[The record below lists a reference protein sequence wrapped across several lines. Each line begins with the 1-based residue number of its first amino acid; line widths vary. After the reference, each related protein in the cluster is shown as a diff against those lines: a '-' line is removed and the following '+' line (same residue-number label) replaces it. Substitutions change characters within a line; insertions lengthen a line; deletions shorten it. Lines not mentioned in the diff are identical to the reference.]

1 MNDFIISCLESRV
14 ETGGNLYGKF
24 FIGPFRL
31 GQGTTIA
38 TALRRSLLSEL
49 SGLAIVAVEVKGAEH
64 EYSALPGVRESVLD
78 IILNLKQ
85 VTLTGVLNSE
95 RPCIGFLQF
104 SGPGEAKASHIKFPA
119 GIAPVHGN
127 HHIATL
133 SYDAT
138 LCLKLFIIQGKDSL
152 IHNPST
158 IQNLEK
164 LGFISSVSK
173 ANRAFPFHER
183 IDNSEISVF
192 EKVGEMLPKKV
203 ESDLPNENDILET
216 LRPSPSSLVQGTA
229 GGGLRTP
236 EEERATKV
244 SKNLLQTELL
254 ANSLDN
260 IEKKKKL
267 EIKPSKFSFSSFKN
281 KKFFTISQRQKSFYK
296 NAILNIL
303 SKNSN
308 EGSVSKKNF
317 SSVFPDK
324 TNLLPNVGLFGLPL
338 SSDGQFSF
346 LNLEEKRGKKG
357 IFQKG
362 KRNLSDKLTIF
373 LKKKMRTDFSSS
385 SPFDF
390 SILPYKGGKLSI
402 PKTVSDPECKAAK
415 VSKHSGVHLLPSRE
429 GQAAI
434 SARNS
439 KNLENYSIL
448 SNSISFPPERDEGEI
463 SIPATNVFEFP
474 PSIPSEII
482 RKAERCTGL
491 RKNRCILPV
500 DALFTPIHKANFSV
514 ETDTSLTE
522 ANDHVVFEIWTNGT
536 LHPRQALFESA
547 GTLIELFSN
556 FRQIDPWFYMKKNLF
571 FMFEQKQYNA
581 SHLPKF
587 GNRLRYNQYL
597 SEINQRNKKEG
608 DENKEKNW
616 MKRQAKSK
624 NTISETKISK
634 SAIDSI
640 FKTFSQE
647 QEFSIDKKITKLPF
661 ASGIPFHISNKSN
674 GSPFDIDLFTDQSV
688 FSKRMVLKEKSF
700 QVSGKK
706 TDFIT
711 LQRDLGNLDIAN
723 LNLSLSVFVA
733 LKNFGINNLQD
744 LLKYSSTQYISLSIL
759 DLKDLKL
766 LENSLKEIGLKLI
779 S

>member
-14 ETGGNLYGKF
+14 EAGGNLYGKF

-49 SGLAIVAVEVKGAEH
+49 SGLAIVAVEVRGAEH

-85 VTLTGVLNSE
+85 IALTGVLESE

-138 LCLKLFIIQGKDSL
+138 LCLKLFIIEGKDSL

-164 LGFISSVSK
+164 LSFISSLSK
-173 ANRAFPFHER
+173 ADRAFPFHR
-183 IDNSEISVF
+183 KKLSEMF
-192 EKVGEMLPKKV
+192 QKKL
-203 ESDLPNENDILET
+203 ESDLPKENDNDNEILET
-216 LRPSPSSLVQGTA
+216 LG
-229 GGGLRTP
+229 
-236 EEERATKV
+236 
-244 SKNLLQTELL
+244 SKDGLQTDLL
-254 ANSLDN
+254 GNSFDFDN
-260 IEKKKKL
+260 SKKEKKKKL
-267 EIKPSKFSFSSFKN
+267 EVKPSKFSISSFKN
-281 KKFFTISQRQKSFYK
+281 KKFVTISQRQKSFYK

-317 SSVFPDK
+317 SSVFPQK
-324 TNLLPNVGLFGLPL
+324 TNLLENIGLFGLSIP
-338 SSDGQFSF
+338 SDGQFSI
-346 LNLEEKRGKKG
+346 LNLEEKRGRKG
-357 IFQKG
+357 ILQKA
-362 KRNLSDKLTIF
+362 KRNLSEKLSIL
-373 LKKKMRTDFSSS
+373 LKRKMRTNFSSS
-385 SPFDF
+385 SSFDF
-390 SILPYKGGKLSI
+390 SI
-402 PKTVSDPECKAAK
+402 
-415 VSKHSGVHLLPSRE
+415 
-429 GQAAI
+429 
-434 SARNS
+434 
-439 KNLENYSIL
+439 
-448 SNSISFPPERDEGEI
+448 
-463 SIPATNVFEFP
+463 
-474 PSIPSEII
+474 PSETIG
-482 RKAERCTGL
+482 KAERWTRL
-491 RKNRCILPV
+491 RNTRCILPV
-500 DALFTPIHKANFSV
+500 DALFMPIQKANFSV
-514 ETDTSLTE
+514 ETDTSSIE
-522 ANDHVVFEIWTNGT
+522 ANDHVIFELCTNGT

-547 GTLIELFSN
+547 GTLIDLFSN

-571 FMFEQKQYNA
+571 FMFDQKQFNA
-581 SHLPKF
+581 SYVPKF
-587 GNRLRYNQYL
+587 ENRLRSNQY
-597 SEINQRNKKEG
+597 SVEVGKRNRNRSIRKEG
-608 DENKEKNW
+608 VSSNENKEKNW
-616 MKRQAKSK
+616 IKEQRIMKDPILRLSSTRKQK
-624 NTISETKISK
+624 ETKISK
-634 SAIDSI
+634 RAIDSV
-640 FKTFSQE
+640 FRSFSEE
-647 QEFSIDKKITKLPF
+647 QEFSIDKKTPRLSFDSRNSFGMYNQSK
-661 ASGIPFHISNKSN
+661 

-688 FSKRMVLKEKSF
+688 FSKRMILKENSNQDFF

-706 TDFIT
+706 ADYRT

-723 LNLSLSVFVA
+723 LNLSLSAFVA

-759 DLKDLKL
+759 DSKDLKL
-766 LENSLKEIGLKLI
+766 LEKSLKEIGLKLV

>member
-14 ETGGNLYGKF
+14 EAGGNLYGKF

-49 SGLAIVAVEVKGAEH
+49 SGLAIVAVEVRGAEH

-85 VTLTGVLNSE
+85 IALTGVLESE

-138 LCLKLFIIQGKDSL
+138 LCLKLFIIEGKDSL

-164 LGFISSVSK
+164 LSFISSLSK
-173 ANRAFPFHER
+173 ADRAFPFHR
-183 IDNSEISVF
+183 RKI
-192 EKVGEMLPKKV
+192 GEMFRKKLESALPEEK
-203 ESDLPNENDILET
+203 ENDNEVLET
-216 LRPSPSSLVQGTA
+216 LA
-229 GGGLRTP
+229 
-236 EEERATKV
+236 
-244 SKNLLQTELL
+244 SKNSLQTELL

-260 IEKKKKL
+260 TKKEKKKKL
-267 EIKPSKFSFSSFKN
+267 EVKPSKFSISSFKN
-281 KKFFTISQRQKSFYK
+281 KKFVTISQRQKSFYK

-303 SKNSN
+303 SKNSS

-317 SSVFPDK
+317 SSVFLQK
-324 TNLLPNVGLFGLPL
+324 TNLFENIGLFGLPI
-338 SSDGQFSF
+338 SSDGQ
-346 LNLEEKRGKKG
+346 LEKKG
-357 IFQKG
+357 RKGILQKG
-362 KRNLSDKLTIF
+362 KRNLSEKLSIL
-373 LKKKMRTDFSSS
+373 LKKKMNTNFSSS

-390 SILPYKGGKLSI
+390 LLSET
-402 PKTVSDPECKAAK
+402 KVSD
-415 VSKHSGVHLLPSRE
+415 
-429 GQAAI
+429 
-434 SARNS
+434 
-439 KNLENYSIL
+439 
-448 SNSISFPPERDEGEI
+448 F
-463 SIPATNVFEFP
+463 
-474 PSIPSEII
+474 SIPSETI
-482 RKAERCTGL
+482 RKAETWTGL
-491 RKNRCILPV
+491 RNTRCILPV
-500 DALFTPIHKANFSV
+500 DALFMPIHKANFSI
-514 ETDTSLTE
+514 ETDTSSIE
-522 ANDHVVFEIWTNGT
+522 PNDNVIFELWTNGT
-536 LHPRQALFESA
+536 RHPRQALFESA

-571 FMFEQKQYNA
+571 FMFDQKQFNA
-581 SHLPKF
+581 SHVPKF
-587 GNRLRYNQYL
+587 GNPLKSNQYSLEIDEKKRNTNRKEGVSYNQ
-597 SEINQRNKKEG
+597 
-608 DENKEKNW
+608 NKEKNW
-616 MKRQAKSK
+616 MKEQ
-624 NTISETKISK
+624 TIMKDPILRLSSISSLSEGTRRKKQRETKISK
-634 SAIDSI
+634 FAIDSV
-640 FKTFSQE
+640 FRTFSE
-647 QEFSIDKKITKLPF
+647 EEEFSIDKKLPF
-661 ASGIPFHISNKSN
+661 DSRSSFGMYNQSK

-688 FSKRMVLKEKSF
+688 FSKRMILKENTNQKFF

-706 TDFIT
+706 TDFRT

-723 LNLSLSVFVA
+723 LNLSLSLFVG

-759 DLKDLKL
+759 NSNDLKL
-766 LENSLKEIGLKLI
+766 LEKSLKEIGLKLI

>member
-49 SGLAIVAVEVKGAEH
+49 SGLAIVAVEVRGAEH

-85 VTLTGVLNSE
+85 VTLTGILKSE

-138 LCLKLFIIQGKDSL
+138 LCLKLFIIEGKDSL

-164 LGFISSVSK
+164 LSFISSVSK
-173 ANRAFPFHER
+173 ADRAFPFHER
-183 IDNSEISVF
+183 IDNSRSLPLGGQQRETSVF
-192 EKVGEMLPKKV
+192 EKVGEMFPRKLQ
-203 ESDLPNENDILET
+203 SDLPNENDILET
-216 LRPSPSSLVQGTA
+216 LP
-229 GGGLRTP
+229 
-236 EEERATKV
+236 RATKA

-254 ANSLDN
+254 ANSFDN
-260 IEKKKKL
+260 SEKKKKL
-267 EIKPSKFSFSSFKN
+267 EVKPSKFSFSSFNN

-317 SSVFPDK
+317 SSVFPHK
-324 TNLLPNVGLFGLPL
+324 TNLLPNSGLFGLPI
-338 SSDGQFSF
+338 SSDGQFSI
-346 LNLEEKRGKKG
+346 LNLEEKRGKKV

-362 KRNLSDKLTIF
+362 KRSLSEKLNILF
-373 LKKKMRTDFSSS
+373 KKKMRTDFSSS
-385 SPFDF
+385 DPKGNPFDF
-390 SILPYKGGKLSI
+390 SNLASPSLKEGRKEGK
-402 PKTVSDPECKAAK
+402 
-415 VSKHSGVHLLPSRE
+415 
-429 GQAAI
+429 
-434 SARNS
+434 
-439 KNLENYSIL
+439 
-448 SNSISFPPERDEGEI
+448 F
-463 SIPATNVFEFP
+463 SIPATHVSESP
-474 PSIPSEII
+474 PSIPSEMI
-482 RKAERCTGL
+482 RKVERYTGL
-491 RKNRCILPV
+491 RNNRCILPV
-500 DALFTPIHKANFSV
+500 DALFTPIYKANFSV
-514 ETDTSLTE
+514 ETDTSLIE
-522 ANDHVVFEIWTNGT
+522 ANDHVVFELWTNGT

-556 FRQIDPWFYMKKNLF
+556 FRQVDPWFYMKKNLF
-571 FMFEQKQYNA
+571 FMYDQKQYNA
-581 SHLPKF
+581 SHVPKF

-597 SEINQRNKKEG
+597 SEINQRTRKIKEG
-608 DENKEKNW
+608 ISSNENKEKNW
-616 MKRQAKSK
+616 MKEQAKSK
-624 NTISETKISK
+624 DPILETKISK

-647 QEFSIDKKITKLPF
+647 KEFSIDKKIKKLPF
-661 ASGIPFHISNKSN
+661 ASGIPFHIYNKSN

-688 FSKRMVLKEKSF
+688 FSKKMVLKEKSF

-766 LENSLKEIGLKLI
+766 LENSLKEIGLKLV

>member
-49 SGLAIVAVEVKGAEH
+49 SGLAIVAVEVRGAEH

-85 VTLTGVLNSE
+85 VTLTGILKSE

-127 HHIATL
+127 QHIATL

-173 ANRAFPFHER
+173 ADRAFPFPER
-183 IDNSEISVF
+183 IDNLETPVF
-192 EKVGEMLPKKV
+192 GKVGEMFPRKLD
-203 ESDLPNENDILET
+203 SDLPNENDILET
-216 LRPSPSSLVQGTA
+216 FRPSSEKGRPS
-229 GGGLRTP
+229 P

-244 SKNLLQTELL
+244 SKNFLQTELL
-254 ANSLDN
+254 SNSLDN
-260 IEKKKKL
+260 SEKKKKL
-267 EIKPSKFSFSSFKN
+267 EIKPSKVLFSSFKN
-281 KKFFTISQRQKSFYK
+281 KKFFTISQKQKSFYK

-317 SSVFPDK
+317 SSVFPHK
-324 TNLLPNVGLFGLPL
+324 TNLLLNIGLFGLPI
-338 SSDGQFSF
+338 SSDGQFSI

-362 KRNLSDKLTIF
+362 KRSLSNKLSIL

-385 SPFDF
+385 SFNF
-390 SILPYKGGKLSI
+390 SILHSKGGKLSI
-402 PKTVSDPECKAAK
+402 PKNK
-415 VSKHSGVHLLPSRE
+415 VSKHSGVS
-429 GQAAI
+429 I
-434 SARNS
+434 SAGNS
-439 KNLENYSIL
+439 KNLQNSSIL
-448 SNSISFPPERDEGEI
+448 SNSIYFPPERDEREL
-463 SIPATNVFEFP
+463 SIPATNVFEFS
-474 PSIPSEII
+474 PSIPSEMI

-491 RKNRCILPV
+491 KNNRCILPV

-522 ANDHVVFEIWTNGT
+522 TNDHVVFELWTNGT

-556 FRQIDPWFYMKKNLF
+556 FRQVDPWFYMKKNLF
-571 FMFEQKQYNA
+571 FMYDQKQYNA
-581 SHLPKF
+581 SHVPKF
-587 GNRLRYNQYL
+587 GNYDQYS
-597 SEINQRNKKEG
+597 SEINQRNRKEG

-616 MKRQAKSK
+616 IKKQAKSK
-624 NTISETKISK
+624 NPILETKISK
-634 SAIDSI
+634 SAINSI

-647 QEFSIDKKITKLPF
+647 KEFSIDKKIKKLPF
-661 ASGIPFHISNKSN
+661 ASGIPFHIYNKSN

-688 FSKRMVLKEKSF
+688 FSKRMVLNKKSF
-700 QVSGKK
+700 QVSEKK

-733 LKNFGINNLQD
+733 LKKFGINNLQD

-766 LENSLKEIGLKLI
+766 LENSLKEIGLRLV

>member
-85 VTLTGVLNSE
+85 VTLTGVLKSE

-203 ESDLPNENDILET
+203 ESHLPNENDILET

-236 EEERATKV
+236 EKERATKV

-362 KRNLSDKLTIF
+362 KRSLSEKLTIF

-390 SILPYKGGKLSI
+390 SIVPYKGGKFSI
-402 PKTVSDPECKAAK
+402 PKTVSPAAK
-415 VSKHSGVHLLPSRE
+415 VSKHSGVHLRE
-429 GQAAI
+429 AAI
-434 SARNS
+434 SAGNS

-448 SNSISFPPERDEGEI
+448 SNSISFPPERDEREI

-474 PSIPSEII
+474 PSIASEII
-482 RKAERCTGL
+482 GKAERCTGL
-491 RKNRCILPV
+491 RKNRCVLPV

-571 FMFEQKQYNA
+571 FMFDQKQYKYNA

-597 SEINQRNKKEG
+597 LEINQKTKKEG
-608 DENKEKNW
+608 DEKKEKNW
-616 MKRQAKSK
+616 MKKQAKSQSP
-624 NTISETKISK
+624 ISETKISK

-640 FKTFSQE
+640 FKKFSQE

-661 ASGIPFHISNKSN
+661 ASGIPFQIYNKSN

-688 FSKRMVLKEKSF
+688 FSKRMVLNEKSF
-700 QVSGKK
+700 QVSETK

-759 DLKDLKL
+759 NLKDLKL
-766 LENSLKEIGLKLI
+766 LENSLKEIGLKLV